1 MSEQTF
7 GWLMSAEDTADL
19 HKLLMALLMGALIG
33 AEREYRSKS
42 AGLRTIMLICLGST
56 LFTILSLKIGVSSPD
71 RIAAN
76 IITGIGF
83 IGAGVVFK
91 DGNSVT
97 GLTTAATIWIAAAV
111 GIGIG
116 AGYILTAFFTT
127 AFAIIIL
134 FFLIKIQNY
143 IGAFNLMREYKIVC
157 RFKQE
162 TLARYEML
170 FKEHNLEAY
179 RGKQSRIGS
188 EIIGTWS
195 VQGNIKDHERLVDQ
209 LLADEEIKEFYF

>member
-1 MSEQTF
+1 MLET
-7 GWLMSAEDTADL
+7 DIADL
-19 HKLLMALLMGALIG
+19 YKLLLALVMGALIG

-56 LFTILSLKIGVSSPD
+56 LFTILSLKIGLSSPD

-97 GLTTAATIWIAAAV
+97 GLTTAATIWVAAAV

-116 AGYILTAFFTT
+116 AGYPVISFFATVFT
-127 AFAIIIL
+127 IVIL

-143 IGAFNLMREYKIVC
+143 IGSFNLMREYKIVC
-157 RFKQE
+157 AFKQE
-162 TLARYEML
+162 TLLAYEKI
-170 FKEHNLEAY
+170 FKEYNLEAY
-179 RGKQSRIGS
+179 RGKQCRVGD

-195 VQGNIKDHERLVDQ
+195 VHGNIKNHELLVNR
-209 LLADEEIKEFYF
+209 LLADRGIKEFYF

>member
-1 MSEQTF
+1 MI
-7 GWLMSAEDTADL
+7 TAGDYKADIC
-19 HKLLMALLMGALIG
+19 KLLIALVMGALIG

-56 LFTILSLKIGVSSPD
+56 LFTILSLKIGLSSPD

-97 GLTTAATIWIAAAV
+97 GLTTAATIWMASAV
-111 GIGIG
+111 GIGVG
-116 AGYILTAFFTT
+116 AGYIIISFFATAFT
-127 AFAIIIL
+127 IIIL
-134 FFLIKIQNY
+134 FFLIRIQNY

-157 RFKQE
+157 CFKQE
-162 TLARYEML
+162 TLARYETL
-170 FKEHNLEAY
+170 FKDHNLEAY
-179 RGKQSRIGS
+179 RGKQSRIGT
-188 EIIGTWS
+188 EIVGTWS
-195 VQGNIKDHERLVDQ
+195 VQGNIKDHERLIDQ